1 MVLSLTE
8 SLPGFEVVLSSEKD
22 VLQTLVGTI
31 RDCWVDDQNQ
41 TGLETSPETRPP
53 VLAVNNFLASLD
65 ETLLVVLG
73 LCLLSCSDN
82 GDGDCED
89 LGDSTR
95 NSTQAELSSGSRG
108 LGHIVRSHVDTPHNA
123 VPVEVRKVGRCD
135 TQESPTNSR
144 VKATDTLSIHD
155 LIDSVQRRLILNFV
169 VTGRILD
176 LNLKLRFDTGYHD
189 RHISLSP
196 LFLDPY
202 RSNQGSLS

>member
-1 MVLSLTE
+1 MLGHTFHQHRMVLSLTE

-108 LGHIVRSHVDTPHNA
+108 FGHIVRSHVDAPHDA

-176 LNLKLRFDTGYHD
+176 LNLKLRFDTAVVTIDKLAY
-189 RHISLSP
+189 L
-196 LFLDPY
+196 LFF
-202 RSNQGSLS
+202 